1 MVILTKIKCVS
12 DVWVHSVV
20 LGHPNLDGRFV
31 ETRSMSQELSRRALF
46 RRLSP
51 VQEPV
56 PQGPRVAVLG
66 EGCLAVRGITCASC
80 VDPCE
85 PGALK
90 IRPMLGGRG
99 LPTIDAAACTGCGD
113 CLNVCPVG
121 ALSLARA
128 EIGGST
134 PCA

>member
-1 MVILTKIKCVS
+1 
-12 DVWVHSVV
+12 
-20 LGHPNLDGRFV
+20 
-31 ETRSMSQELSRRALF
+31 MSQDLSRRALF

-51 VQEPV
+51 AETQPV
-56 PQGPRVAVLG
+56 QGPVVAVLG

-99 LPTIDAAACTGCGD
+99 LPTINAAACTGCGD
-113 CLNVCPVG
+113 CLNVCPVE
-121 ALSLARA
+121 ALSLQPA
-128 EIGGST
+128 ENGGST

>member
-1 MVILTKIKCVS
+1 
-12 DVWVHSVV
+12 
-20 LGHPNLDGRFV
+20 
-31 ETRSMSQELSRRALF
+31 MSQELSRRALF

-51 VQEPV
+51 SQEPTI
-56 PQGPRVAVLG
+56 PQGAVLALLG
-66 EGCLAVRGITCASC
+66 DGCLAVRGITCASC

-85 PGALK
+85 PRALK

-99 LPTIDAAACTGCGD
+99 LPIIDASTCTGCGD

-121 ALSLARA
+121 ALSLVRA
-128 EIGGST
+128 ENGGST